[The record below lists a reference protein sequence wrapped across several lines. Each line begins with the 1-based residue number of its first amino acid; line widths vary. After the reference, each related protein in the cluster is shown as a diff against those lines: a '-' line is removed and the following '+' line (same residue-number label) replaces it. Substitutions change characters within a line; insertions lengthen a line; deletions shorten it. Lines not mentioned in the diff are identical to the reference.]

1 MIRKAIIFL
10 LRMKLGVDE
19 YEAFRFSTQ
28 NSDNVC
34 FFTKD
39 SLLRMNP
46 HGYIRECHVRLDYL
60 LSDKCEIKRVNFVG
74 NALRKY
80 AESLERELGD
90 WWSEPEDEELGA
102 RIMAAVRE
110 KYVDD

>member
-19 YEAFRFSTQ
+19 YEAFQFTTQ
-28 NSDNVC
+28 SNNNVC

-46 HGYIRECHVRLDYL
+46 HGYIRECHVGLNYL

-102 RIMAAVRE
+102 RIMVAAGKLDVA
-110 KYVDD
+110 D